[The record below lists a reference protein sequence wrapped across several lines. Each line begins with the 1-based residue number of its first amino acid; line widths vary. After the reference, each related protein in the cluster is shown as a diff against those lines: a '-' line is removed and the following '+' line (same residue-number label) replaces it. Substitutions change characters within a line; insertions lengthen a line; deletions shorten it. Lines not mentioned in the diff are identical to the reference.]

1 MKTIVLYYRA
11 KMNRTLL
18 PLIRFLVFLSLT
30 LLGGLQVAQAQF
42 RVQIQG
48 VGLTQ
53 RPIAI
58 APFAGRDQIST
69 PVDSIIM
76 ADLERSG
83 MFRRVEISGLQLS
96 ENSLPDFAA
105 LGPSGA
111 DAIVTGSIQKMED
124 GRWDIRY
131 RLWDVVA
138 KQDLGGFSFPVTN
151 ASLRIGAHQVADSV
165 YEKLTGEKGVF
176 TTRIGYVT
184 KNNNQYNLW
193 VADSDGQG
201 ASSALSSSQ
210 PIISPT
216 WSPDGN
222 RLAYVSFESGKPT
235 IFVHTISTGQRRL
248 VSNFKGSN
256 SAPAWSPDGKQL
268 IATLTLSGH
277 SQLYLLDLA
286 SGKPKRISDSNSID
300 TEPAWSP
307 DGVWIYFVS
316 DRGGAPHVYR
326 MPASGGSA
334 ERITL
339 NGNYNTSPAVSP
351 NGQHLAFVTR
361 ENNQYKLM
369 VMDLSTRQTRY
380 LTDTIEDERPSFS
393 ANGRMIVY
401 ATKVAGKEAL
411 MVTTLDGRVRSRLT
425 GERGDIR
432 EPSWGPFR

>member
-1 MKTIVLYYRA
+1 MDMIVLYYRA
-11 KMNRTLL
+11 VMNRKML
-18 PLIRFLVFLSLT
+18 PLIRHILVLT
-30 LLGGLQVAQAQF
+30 LSYLAWSSVAHAQF

-48 VGLTQ
+48 IGLTQ

-58 APFAGRDQIST
+58 APFAGRDQVPT
-69 PVDSIIM
+69 PVDAIVM

-83 MFRRVEISGLQLS
+83 LFRRVELPHLTLS

-105 LGPSGA
+105 LAPSGA
-111 DAIVTGSIQKMED
+111 DALITGSIQKMND

-131 RLWDVVA
+131 RLWDVVS
-138 KQDLGGFSFPVTN
+138 KQDLGGFSFPVTD

-176 TTRIGYVT
+176 TTRIAYVT
-184 KNNNQYNLW
+184 KNNSNYHLW

-235 IFVHTISTGQRRL
+235 IFVHTVSTGQRRL

-277 SQLYLLDLA
+277 SQLYLLDL
-286 SGKPKRISDSNSID
+286 SSNKPKRISDSSSID

-307 DGVWIYFVS
+307 DGAWIYFVS
-316 DRGGAPHVYR
+316 DRGGAPHIYR
-326 MPASGGSA
+326 MPSGGGGA

-339 NGNYNTSPAVSP
+339 NGSYNTSPAISP
-351 NGQHLAFVTR
+351 NGQHLAYITR
-361 ENNQYKLM
+361 ENNQFKLM
-369 VMDLSTRQTRY
+369 VMDLASRQVRY
-380 LTDTIEDERPSFS
+380 LTDTVEDERPSFS

-411 MVTTLDGRVRSRLT
+411 MVTTLDGRVRTRLT
-425 GERGDIR
+425 GEKGDIR
-432 EPSWGPFR
+432 EPSWGPYR